1 MTDGLTPA
9 IANLLEPARY
19 SDKREREDDRRRER
33 GNERARETG
42 SQASRVKEKT

>member
-9 IANLLEPARY
+9 IANLLEPARN
-19 SDKREREDDRRRER
+19 SEKRERERMTDGER

>member
-1 MTDGLTPA
+1 MSDGLTPA
-9 IANLLEPARY
+9 IASLLEAARN
-19 SDKREREDDRRRER
+19 SDKRERMTERER